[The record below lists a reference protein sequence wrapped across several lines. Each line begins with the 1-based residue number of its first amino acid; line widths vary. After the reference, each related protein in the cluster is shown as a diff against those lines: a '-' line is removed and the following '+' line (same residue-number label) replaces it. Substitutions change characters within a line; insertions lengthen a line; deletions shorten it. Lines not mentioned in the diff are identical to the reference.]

1 MIHYPHMLSE
11 LKIFKNQ
18 KGFQNLN
25 FSKELGKKILS
36 LPISQDHTKKEI
48 LFIIKNIKNFFYK
61 KN

>member
-1 MIHYPHMLSE
+1 MIHYPYMLSE